1 MEWGEVLLKGWVP
14 SDLAC
19 GRPSL
24 APAPPHREH
33 WVLVPQTDQ
42 SPDEWL
48 ARGGKPA
55 RKLNAHGPCGPH
67 AGTPVPHTASL
78 CLAGL
83 PEGRGRKVKPPSPSA
98 DGRVRCR
105 PTRHEYLGR
114 GGRPPARSSLWQ
126 RWARQ
131 GQDGK
136 GEDATSVRGL
146 LPPH

>member
-1 MEWGEVLLKGWVP
+1 MCPNLAQIWGLCLNLVKRTQPVSPKNVYLLKGWVP

-19 GRPSL
+19 GCPSL

-55 RKLNAHGPCGPH
+55 SQKLNA
-67 AGTPVPHTASL
+67 GTPIPHTASL

-83 PEGRGRKVKPPSPSA
+83 PEGRGRKVKPPSA
-98 DGRVRCR
+98 DGACEVQ
-105 PTRHEYLGR
+105 TD
-114 GGRPPARSSLWQ
+114 PA
-126 RWARQ
+126 
-131 GQDGK
+131 
-136 GEDATSVRGL
+136 
-146 LPPH
+146 